1 LQQTFAGGAVV
12 QAILIAYGT
21 TDGHTA
27 RIAGFLGSV
36 LQTSGAQL
44 DIIRVGVDG
53 ADPSP
58 ERYDAVVVAGSLQAG
73 GYQRPL
79 RGWVRRHA
87 DALNTLPTAMLSVC
101 LGILQKD
108 PKVWADLDARV
119 DRFIEETGWHPSVVK
134 IVAGALLYSRYG
146 WLKRWIMRRITRKAG
161 VETDPSRDYIYT
173 DWDDLRLF
181 AEGFLRRVSGKVP
194 AEPAACRVAGVAR
207 PLGAA
212 T

>member
-1 LQQTFAGGAVV
+1 M

-27 RIAGFLGSV
+27 KIAAFMGSV
-36 LQTSGAQL
+36 LRSTGSQV
-44 DIIRVGVDG
+44 DIIRAGVDG

-58 ERYDAVVVAGSLQAG
+58 ERYDAVIVAGSLHG
-73 GYQRPL
+73 GRYQRAL
-79 RGWVRRHA
+79 HRWVRRHTA
-87 DALNTLPTAMLSVC
+87 ALSRQPTAMISVC

-108 PKVWADLDARV
+108 QQVWADLDAKV
-119 DRFIEETGWHPSVVK
+119 NLFLKETGWQPSVVK
-134 IVAGALLYSRYG
+134 IVAGALLYTRYG

-161 VETDPSRDYIYT
+161 VETDPTRDYIYT

-181 AEGFLRRVSGKVP
+181 SEGFLRRGSGLE
-194 AEPAACRVAGVAR
+194 EPEAREVAR
-207 PLGAA
+207 PMGAA

>member
-1 LQQTFAGGAVV
+1 V

-27 RIAGFLGSV
+27 RIAGFLGSM
-36 LQTSGAQL
+36 LQTSGAQI

-58 ERYDAVVVAGSLQAG
+58 QRYDAVVVAGSLQAG

-79 RGWVRRHA
+79 RHWVRRHA
-87 DALNTLPTAMLSVC
+87 HALNTLPTAMISVC

-119 DRFIEETGWHPSVVK
+119 NRFIEETGWQPSVVK
-134 IVAGALLYSRYG
+134 IVAGALLYTHYG
-146 WLKRWIMRRITRKAG
+146 VLKRWIMRRITRKAG

-181 AEGFLRRVSGKVP
+181 AEGFLRRGSGKAP
-194 AEPAACRVAGVAR
+194 EEPAACCVAGVAR
-207 PLGAA
+207 PMGAA